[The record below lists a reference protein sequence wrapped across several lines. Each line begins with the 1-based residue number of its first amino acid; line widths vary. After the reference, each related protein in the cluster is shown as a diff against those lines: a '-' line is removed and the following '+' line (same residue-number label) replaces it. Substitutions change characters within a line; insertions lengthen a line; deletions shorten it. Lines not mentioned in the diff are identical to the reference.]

1 MGRIFNLKDWNEAR
15 RKLSG
20 INIDNGDLVVVSPI
34 ETKAV
39 IKEFL
44 SEELDLY
51 ADEDI
56 INYKFKITTDINT
69 RLNEFE
75 TRLESH
81 ISEKIDAL
89 SEKII
94 SRIISRVIEEE
105 VNKKVEEKLKKIKE
119 LL

>member
-15 RKLSG
+15 RKLTG
-20 INIDNGDLVVVSPI
+20 VDVDNGDLVVRPS

-44 SEELDLY
+44 AEELDLY

-89 SEKII
+89 SEKIM
-94 SRIISRVIEEE
+94 SKIISRVIEEE
-105 VNKKVEEKLKKIKE
+105 VNKKVEEKLKKLKE